1 MTNTATVHRRSN
13 FKAQEVGFQRKRGTL
28 MVSPLEYI
36 CIIVSTSSL
45 SPSGRFLTFPKD
57 FLTKN
62 VCVQKT
68 HDRYSQA
75 VQILMHNNDIQKK
88 HPYYLQR
95 TLTSGFRACARG
107 EFSHPDLCL
116 QGEFC
121 LVSKQSK
128 NGFKLSILILD
139 ETFIQIPGPP
149 WRVHRQSEVVTHIF
163 FAFLGKTF

>member
-1 MTNTATVHRRSN
+1 
-13 FKAQEVGFQRKRGTL
+13 
-28 MVSPLEYI
+28 MVSQLEYI
-36 CIIVSTSSL
+36 CISVATSKQISDL
-45 SPSGRFLTFPKD
+45 SKRLFDKKCLCP
-57 FLTKN
+57 
-62 VCVQKT
+62 KT
-68 HDRYSQA
+68 HDRYPEA
-75 VQILMHNNDIQKK
+75 VQILMHNSDIQKK
-88 HPYYLQR
+88 HPYCLWR